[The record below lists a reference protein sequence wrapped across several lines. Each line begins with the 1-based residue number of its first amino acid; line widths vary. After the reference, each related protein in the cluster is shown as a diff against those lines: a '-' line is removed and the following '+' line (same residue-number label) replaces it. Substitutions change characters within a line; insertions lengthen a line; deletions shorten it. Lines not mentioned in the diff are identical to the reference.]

1 MPTAEVSTGLRMMA
15 QIAVIITIASGFA
28 GVLQATGEIDPL
40 IRTSADLI
48 GGNMTLG
55 DAGSPASTISLTAAD
70 EPRSPVHSRN
80 RRRLSSG

>member
-1 MPTAEVSTGLRMMA
+1 M
-15 QIAVIITIASGFA
+15 
-28 GVLQATGEIDPL
+28 LQATGEIDPL

-70 EPRSPVHSRN
+70 EPRGPVHSRN

>member
-1 MPTAEVSTGLRMMA
+1 
-15 QIAVIITIASGFA
+15 
-28 GVLQATGEIDPL
+28 
-40 IRTSADLI
+40 
-48 GGNMTLG
+48 MTLG

>member
-1 MPTAEVSTGLRMMA
+1 M
-15 QIAVIITIASGFA
+15 
-28 GVLQATGEIDPL
+28 LQATGEIDPL